1 MEGEERTIKEEG
13 VEMKNPTG
21 KTLVRNIESTQ
32 SSEEVR
38 TERQRR
44 KIGETNPAI
53 LLCILFLFPSN
64 PVLMESGSVIFS
76 I

>member
-1 MEGEERTIKEEG
+1 MWKAKEKTIKEEG

-44 KIGETNPAI
+44 R
-53 LLCILFLFPSN
+53 
-64 PVLMESGSVIFS
+64 
-76 I
+76 